1 MSEGPYAGT
10 TDLAALERM
19 LADAE
24 RPVAGVLVANPS
36 FLGLLEPMAEAGRL
50 AHAAGALFVSV
61 VEPVSLAV
69 LASPGQY
76 AADIAAGEGQPLGI
90 PLSYGGPYL
99 GILACRDDL
108 VRQIPGRLVGMTA
121 DLDGKRAFVMT
132 MRAREQDI
140 RREKA
145 ASNICTNQAL
155 CALAA
160 GIYLASLG
168 PHGLSDVATL
178 GAARAYELETA
189 LAAAGAPRV
198 HPGPYLNEFA
208 VRVPDAGAVH
218 ARLLDRGVLAGLP
231 LAPLMPGEPSLSDAL
246 LVCATEVTTPDE
258 IGSFAAALGAELA
271 SGAAQEATR

>member
-1 MSEGPYAGT
+1 
-10 TDLAALERM
+10 
-19 LADAE
+19 
-24 RPVAGVLVANPS
+24 
-36 FLGLLEPMAEAGRL
+36 
-50 AHAAGALFVSV
+50 
-61 VEPVSLAV
+61 
-69 LASPGQY
+69 
-76 AADIAAGEGQPLGI
+76 
-90 PLSYGGPYL
+90 
-99 GILACRDDL
+99 
-108 VRQIPGRLVGMTA
+108 
-121 DLDGKRAFVMT
+121 MT

-145 ASNICTNQAL
+145 SSNICTNQAL